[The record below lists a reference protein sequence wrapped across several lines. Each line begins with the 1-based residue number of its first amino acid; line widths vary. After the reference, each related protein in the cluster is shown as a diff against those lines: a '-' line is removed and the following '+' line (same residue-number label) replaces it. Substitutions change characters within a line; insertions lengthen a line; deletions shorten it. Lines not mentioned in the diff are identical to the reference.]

1 MLDLKQL
8 TTDVCRIATE
18 VGSFLKEERKNFRRE
33 RVVEKHAHDYVSYVD
48 KESEVCVVKALTA
61 LLPEAGFITEEG
73 SAIYQDEPYC
83 WVIDPLDGTTN
94 YIHDEAPYCV
104 SIALRSRTELLLG
117 VVYEVCRDECFY
129 AWKGGKAFMNGEEIH
144 VSNVEDI
151 KDAFVITELPYNHLQ
166 YKQTA
171 LHLIDQLYGVVGG
184 IRMNGSAAAA
194 ICYVAIGRF
203 DAWMEAFLGKWD
215 YSAAALIVQEA
226 GGKVTEEIHVSN
238 VENIKDAFVITELP
252 YNHLQYKQTALHLI
266 DQLYGVVGGIRMNG
280 SAAAAICYVAI
291 GRFDAWMEAFLGKW
305 DYSAAALIVQEAGG
319 KVTNFYGEDHFIEG
333 HHILATNGNL
343 HPFFQKLLAEVPPLN
358 M

>member
-8 TTDVCRIATE
+8 TAEVCRIAIE
-18 VGSFLKEERKNFRRE
+18 AGAFLHEERKNFRRE

-48 KESEVCVVKALTA
+48 KESEVRLVKALSD

-73 SAIYQDEPYC
+73 SATYQNEPYC

-104 SIALRSRTELLLG
+104 SIGLRSRTELLLG
-117 VVYEVCRDECFY
+117 VVYEVCRNECFS
-129 AWKGGKAFMNGEEIH
+129 AWKGGKAYLNGEEIH
-144 VSNVEDI
+144 VSNITEV
-151 KDAFVITELPYNHLQ
+151 KDAFLITELPYNHIQ

-171 LHLIDQLYGVVGG
+171 LHLINELYGKVGA

-203 DAWMEAFLGKWD
+203 DGWAEAFIGRWD

-226 GGKVTEEIHVSN
+226 GGKVT
-238 VENIKDAFVITELP
+238 D
-252 YNHLQYKQTALHLI
+252 
-266 DQLYGVVGGIRMNG
+266 
-280 SAAAAICYVAI
+280 
-291 GRFDAWMEAFLGKW
+291 
-305 DYSAAALIVQEAGG
+305 
-319 KVTNFYGEDHFIEG
+319 FYGNDDFIEG
-333 HHILATNGNL
+333 HHIIATNGHFHELLQNL
-343 HPFFQKLLAEVPPLN
+343 LKEVPPLD

>member
-8 TTDVCRIATE
+8 TDAVCRIATE
-18 VGSFLKEERKNFRRE
+18 NGAFLREERKIFRRE

-48 KESEVCVVKALTA
+48 KESEKRLVKQLAD

-73 SAIYQDEPYC
+73 SATYRDEPYC

-117 VVYEVCRDECFY
+117 VVYEVCRNECFY
-129 AWKGGKAFMNGEEIH
+129 AWKGGKAFLNGEEIH
-144 VSNVEDI
+144 VSEVKEI
-151 KDAFVITELPYNHLQ
+151 KDAFVVTELPYNFLQ

-171 LHLIDQLYGVVGG
+171 LHLIGQLYGKVGG

-194 ICYVAIGRF
+194 ICYVAVGRL
-203 DAWMEAFLGKWD
+203 DAWVEAFICRWD

-226 GGKVTEEIHVSN
+226 GGRVT
-238 VENIKDAFVITELP
+238 D
-252 YNHLQYKQTALHLI
+252 
-266 DQLYGVVGGIRMNG
+266 
-280 SAAAAICYVAI
+280 
-291 GRFDAWMEAFLGKW
+291 
-305 DYSAAALIVQEAGG
+305 
-319 KVTNFYGEDHFIEG
+319 FYGNEHFIEG
-333 HHILATNGNL
+333 HHIIATNGHFHEL
-343 HPFFQKLLAEVPPLN
+343 FQKLLEEVPPLD

>member
-8 TTDVCRIATE
+8 TTDVCQIATE
-18 VGSFLKEERKNFRRE
+18 VGHFLKEERKNFRRE
-33 RVVEKHAHDYVSYVD
+33 RVEEKHAHDYVSYVD
-48 KESEVCVVKALTA
+48 KESEVRVVKALAA

-73 SAIYQDEPYC
+73 SATYQDEPYC

-104 SIALRSRTELLLG
+104 CIALRNHTELLLG

-129 AWKGGKAFMNGEEIH
+129 AW
-144 VSNVEDI
+144 

-215 YSAAALIVQEA
+215 YSAAALIVQ
-226 GGKVTEEIHVSN
+226 
-238 VENIKDAFVITELP
+238 
-252 YNHLQYKQTALHLI
+252 Q
-266 DQLYGVVGGIRMNG
+266 
-280 SAAAAICYVAI
+280 
-291 GRFDAWMEAFLGKW
+291 
-305 DYSAAALIVQEAGG
+305 AGG
-319 KVTNFYGEDHFIEG
+319 KVTNFYGEDNFIEG
-333 HHILATNGNL
+333 HHIIATNGTL
-343 HPFFQKLLAEVPPLN
+343 HSFFQKLLAEVPPLN

>member
-1 MLDLKQL
+1 MIGISDLEYLCAEVRQ
-8 TTDVCRIATE
+8 IARKA
-18 VGSFLKEERKNFRRE
+18 GAFLRDERQKFDRE
-33 RVVEKHAHDYVSYVD
+33 RVEEKSAHNYVSYVD
-48 KESEVCVVKALTA
+48 KESERRLVEQLST
-61 LLPEAGFITEEG
+61 LLPEAGFIAEEG
-73 SAIYQDEPYC
+73 SGSLTDEEYC
-83 WVIDPLDGTTN
+83 WVIDPLDGTSN
-94 YIHDEAPYCV
+94 YIHDMAPYSV
-104 SIALRSRTELLLG
+104 SIALRDREELLLG
-117 VVYEVCRDECFY
+117 VVYEVCRNECFY

-226 GGKVTEEIHVSN
+226 GGKVT
-238 VENIKDAFVITELP
+238 D
-252 YNHLQYKQTALHLI
+252 
-266 DQLYGVVGGIRMNG
+266 
-280 SAAAAICYVAI
+280 
-291 GRFDAWMEAFLGKW
+291 
-305 DYSAAALIVQEAGG
+305 
-319 KVTNFYGEDHFIEG
+319 FYGEDHFIEG
-333 HHILATNGNL
+333 HHIIATNGNL

>member
-1 MLDLKQL
+1 MDYDVAMLSGLTLK
-8 TTDVCRIATE
+8 
-18 VGSFLKEERKNFRRE
+18 
-33 RVVEKHAHDYVSYVD
+33 VVEVARLTGRFLLNERLVFDRSRVEEKNLHDYVSYVD
-48 KESEVCVVKALTA
+48 RESERRLVDSLSV
-61 LLPEAGFITEEG
+61 LLPGAGFITEEETVSYRG
-73 SAIYQDEPYC
+73 EACLWI
-83 WVIDPLDGTTN
+83 IDPLDGTTN
-94 YIHDEAPYCV
+94 YVHDQPPYAV
-104 SIALRSRTELLLG
+104 SIALYGRSAGLLLG
-117 VVYEVCRDECFY
+117 VVYEPCRDECFY

-226 GGKVTEEIHVSN
+226 GGKVT
-238 VENIKDAFVITELP
+238 D
-252 YNHLQYKQTALHLI
+252 
-266 DQLYGVVGGIRMNG
+266 
-280 SAAAAICYVAI
+280 
-291 GRFDAWMEAFLGKW
+291 
-305 DYSAAALIVQEAGG
+305 
-319 KVTNFYGEDHFIEG
+319 FYGEDHFIEG
-333 HHILATNGNL
+333 HHIIATNGNL
-343 HPFFQKLLAEVPPLN
+343 HPVFQKLLSEVPPLN